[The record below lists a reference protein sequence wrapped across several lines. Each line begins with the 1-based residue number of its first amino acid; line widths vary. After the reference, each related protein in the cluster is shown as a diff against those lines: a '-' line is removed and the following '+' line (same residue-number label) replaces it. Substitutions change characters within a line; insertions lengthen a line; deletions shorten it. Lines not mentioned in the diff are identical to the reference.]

1 MTKLDLNDSV
11 EDIMIKMSEGN
22 PGAISVCMMLY
33 TKGGA
38 IDPDALF
45 GGLGGVLSL
54 DSLGIY
60 GSKIWMLFKD
70 VCKQDLV
77 KTSAMLRA
85 WQLGFVPKA
94 TLLHAIDNYG
104 AGIDTD
110 ALLAQVQERL
120 PAFGQTEV

>member
-1 MTKLDLNDSV
+1 MTKLDLNDSI
-11 EDIMIKMSEGN
+11 EDIIIKMSEGN

-33 TKGGA
+33 TRGGA
-38 IDPDALF
+38 IDPDDWL
-45 GGLGGVLSL
+45 GGSGGVLSL
-54 DSLGIY
+54 DSIGIY

-77 KTSAMLRA
+77 KTVAMLRA
-85 WQLGFVPKA
+85 WQLGFVPKD

>member
-1 MTKLDLNDSV
+1 MTKLDLNDSI

>member
-1 MTKLDLNDSV
+1 MTKLDLNDSI
-11 EDIMIKMSEGN
+11 EDIIIKMSEGN

>member
-1 MTKLDLNDSV
+1 MTKLDLNDSI

-22 PGAISVCMMLY
+22 PGALSVCVQLV
-33 TKGGA
+33 TKGGG
-38 IDPDALF
+38 IDPDDWL

-54 DSLGIY
+54 DSIGIY

-85 WQLGFVPKA
+85 WQLGFVPKD

>member
-1 MTKLDLNDSV
+1 MTKIDMNDSI

-22 PGAISVCMMLY
+22 PGAISVCMMMY

>member
-38 IDPDALF
+38 IDPDDWL

>member
-1 MTKLDLNDSV
+1 MTKLDLNDSI

-22 PGAISVCMMLY
+22 PGAISVCMMMY

>member
-11 EDIMIKMSEGN
+11 EDIIIKMSEGN
-22 PGAISVCMMLY
+22 PGAISVCMMMY

>member
-11 EDIMIKMSEGN
+11 EDIIIKISEGN
-22 PGAISVCMMLY
+22 PRAISVCMMMY